1 MCYNR
6 RMRNYILG
14 IVTVLILSAAVGGAY
29 YFGTK
34 KSTPNQQEATT
45 VTPTKAPVSE
55 NNLPTT
61 VPSPTTQPEP
71 TIDVPEQIIAAM
83 TSKNTQA
90 LEGYMADTVQV
101 RLEAS
106 GCCGPITKSEA
117 LSQLSYLD
125 PAVGWD
131 FDPTNSILVNLAT
144 TVPDYYGN
152 DWIVGVA
159 SNEYVVSFKLNN
171 QNKIEAY
178 NLAATYKLLIP

>member
-1 MCYNR
+1 
-6 RMRNYILG
+6 MRNYVLGVASVLFILA
-14 IVTVLILSAAVGGAY
+14 LAGGAY

-34 KSTPNQQEATT
+34 KFTSSSREAAT
-45 VTPTKAPVSE
+45 VAPTNIPVSE
-55 NNLPTT
+55 KGLPATE
-61 VPSPTTQPEP
+61 PSPTTKIEP
-71 TIDVPEQIIAAM
+71 ASDVPEQIIAAM
-83 TSKNTQA
+83 KSKNTQA

-117 LSQLSYLD
+117 ISQLSYLD

-131 FDPTNSILVNLAT
+131 FNPTNPILVNLAT
-144 TVPDYYGN
+144 AVPDFYGS

-159 SNEYVVSFKLNN
+159 SNEYLVSFKLNN

-178 NLAATYKLLIP
+178 NLAATYKLLLP